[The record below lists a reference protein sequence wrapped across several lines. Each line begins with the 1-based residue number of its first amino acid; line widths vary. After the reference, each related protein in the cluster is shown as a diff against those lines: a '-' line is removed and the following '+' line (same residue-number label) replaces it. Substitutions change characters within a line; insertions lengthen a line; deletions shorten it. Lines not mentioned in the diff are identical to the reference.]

1 MEAASSQSKHS
12 QLAAGIRLCGREDH
26 TMYPRNSLCSLM
38 AGILFWFLPPLS
50 PLFTEILKV
59 GNGVQRGGSALSSV
73 LIKLRVLHFLSPCK
87 PLLSDGSLE
96 VLVS

>member
-1 MEAASSQSKHS
+1 MPSASPEEKP
-12 QLAAGIRLCGREDH
+12 LRAGSGEDGGG
-26 TMYPRNSLCSLM
+26 SAVS
-38 AGILFWFLPPLS
+38 PPLS